1 MVRYSKRH
9 MYRVTKIINA
19 PLKFVYDWCTDYRED
34 DNQITGSKAQ
44 FKILQK
50 TNRRVIYLRTY
61 ERDGRTMI
69 GVKMVTLRPPKAW
82 HLDQVGED
90 EDAIGI
96 YKLTRVGL
104 EKTRLDMTFTEK
116 YRISDAPTKEE
127 DRKVTDQMWDRYVAA
142 LEKDYTSP
150 INKTRRTTCLLEGQ
164 TTGNFGPQK
173 TSLSARKTRAPASE
187 ICVLH

>member
-96 YKLTRVGL
+96 YKLTRVGS

-127 DRKVTDQMWDRYVAA
+127 DRKVTDQMWDKYVAA
-142 LEKDYTSP
+142 LEKDYTSA
-150 INKTRRTTCLLEGQ
+150 INQ
-164 TTGNFGPQK
+164 
-173 TSLSARKTRAPASE
+173 
-187 ICVLH
+187 